1 MNFYMIVGPQ
11 AVGKMTV
18 GQALANKTGAKL
30 FHNHMTIDLVDCFF
44 DYGTPQGNRL
54 VKEYRR
60 LLFDEVINSDVYP
73 GFIFT
78 FVCDFDSDDGLEYI
92 YSTCEEFEA
101 HNHKSYIIE
110 LNAGYDIR
118 KERNVTE
125 NRRLCKKMKR
135 NIKQSVEIF
144 ECFEKVLRTQSDDGE
159 ISWSRYIRI
168 DNTNLS
174 PDEVAD
180 IIIAYCKEH

>member
-18 GQALANKTGAKL
+18 GQTLAKKTGAKL

-60 LLFDEVINSDVYP
+60 LLFEEVMNSDVYP

-78 FVCDFDSDDGLEYI
+78 YVCDFDSDDGLEYI
-92 YSTCEEFEA
+92 YNTCEAFEA
-101 HNHKSYIIE
+101 CNHKSYIIE
-110 LNAGYDIR
+110 LNAGYEIR

-125 NRRLCKKMKR
+125 NRRIYKKMKR
-135 NIKQSVEIF
+135 NIAQSIEVF
-144 ECFEKVLRTQSDDGE
+144 ERFEKVLRTQSNEDE
-159 ISWSRYIRI
+159 IRWPRYLRI
-168 DNTNLS
+168 DNTSLT
-174 PDEVAD
+174 PDEVANL
-180 IIIAYCKEH
+180 IMAYCKEH